1 MSAPSPP
8 MTLRDAL
15 HQVVSYLNFSSGT
28 SNPTTLAAWN
38 RLYADAAAG
47 KPLSGPPAWLI
58 IRQWLEE
65 TVNDLAAASQRPG
78 HYDQAFR
85 LIRMIFSD
93 ALPAYVDRHKDLLF
107 HQPPEQVFSGF
118 FLGRFAER
126 MLQVLADHPQDD
138 DPADASQSPAAVSH
152 VAVTDPNSPSPV
164 STATPADWRII
175 NEAMT
180 RLDDYVGYRPI
191 PLLDKAP
198 GTAYPGEWVRPVPLY
213 IAGAGVTDGPY
224 HDIISR
230 TIDALRATDA
240 SILRAASFDPDRMM
254 ELAFDPRAYDFD
266 HPVHRRANYIFGQ
279 WDPDHID
286 LDGYYD
292 RFVIRQVTLDALL
305 ARVTEDAGP
314 DQVAEELIEE
324 AASVLAGTILMGSGI
339 SGWGPSAY
347 SSDVTLKSLMDPI
360 ATYRDEFYHDRI
372 DRLPPRHRTRLREE
386 MRLRRQ
392 PFGAARQH
400 LNTTLAQ
407 LRAKQLQHVQ
417 LARTYARMGYPDAA
431 QKQAD
436 AVPVTSARLM
446 CRIDCLI
453 SGGLRS
459 LRAGDLESASVVPGQ
474 VFELLL
480 RAIDCGACVDPWN
493 ILYFGGNFN
502 IFPGPEHGLHD
513 HRVDDLV
520 QLVEQFFGYMARV
533 WSEAAARDDDEIYSR
548 IDHQF
553 EVTSKWWRKYAAHTV
568 ESVEAVD
575 PAESY
580 ASAKLVARAL
590 RLWYRGGASAGD
602 IGFWAPHADLFD
614 SPRAYALVINA
625 LLDRRDFVASMA
637 LLIHWLENAPR
648 IGLRL
653 GGSSLPLLAVRW
665 LVRLRMAAGIK
676 SDDFEAIP
684 SDDADQRPAL
694 LAAKP
699 QTSELSTSE
708 SGDQP
713 RPATELEPVIEPP
726 RIENAW
732 TLARKFLDYMEA
744 NAESFWSAPTFLL
757 GSTKRKPRN
766 WDAELDRESTEGRG
780 KIESSGGLDDGDEEL
795 DPGQLFDAAYE
806 DVTYRDTTDDG
817 NEGAVFGGQASRA
830 EEDQDDLEAESKRL
844 VEHLVFLESLAKM
857 WAIAADIGYATGL
870 RDAAAITAASV
881 IASAPEAEKTAEQ
894 VEQTSSSQPA
904 DAASAPP
911 VPPAELVQRLTVF
924 SGWAARAAENRQGLL
939 ELLDA
944 VQSYRVSAQGSDN
957 DSMQNYD
964 RRRMV
969 RDSLLE
975 RVIGTAVEMSDARRI
990 VTGVLIAHQDRHGA
1004 LAGKVDESILSMGAD
1019 DAAAVQMFAALIS
1032 GDHDSA
1038 RQQFPKM
1045 LAGLRQTS
1053 LLYIPLSRGGDPVK
1067 IFSTRLRQR
1076 MLHHLLHRMPRRG
1089 LFVEACRMVEAARLM
1104 EQHNPIG
1111 TGAVTEFDGLFRIG
1125 FRSLVTSLVASVRS
1139 WPEAPKNSRTQE
1151 LISLL
1156 ESLTETMLS
1165 SWLAHSQTLRLSS
1178 LETVADEGN
1187 WEQLVSFIRRYGDPL
1202 FTQAFLKLSNIRA
1215 ILHQGV
1221 AHWITTVLESQ
1232 EDIKRTALFE
1242 DLASGDLSMREAER
1256 WLTLVFESI
1265 LDHHAEFLDYNST
1278 TTQSD
1283 RGDLIYMFH
1292 DFLRLRVRYD
1302 RVAWNLKP
1310 VFLAHEILVR
1320 SRFDNAAVIW
1330 RRSLSER
1337 IGAKADIYVTKLRG
1351 LQREYAMRMPTVADR
1366 ILERFVQPMTIDRM
1380 RALIEPAARDAEAN
1394 RPSGAFDLLQRE
1406 ADLLTQHPT
1415 GVGLDMP
1422 AWLAALEEEVE
1433 MVAKRHGGNEVDVMS
1448 LVTMPIRPLDREEL
1462 KGQLNAARRQGR
1474 RLPYMGK

>member
-1 MSAPSPP
+1 MSASSPSSS
-8 MTLRDAL
+8 LRDAL

-28 SNPTTLAAWN
+28 SNPATLAAWD
-38 RLYADAAAG
+38 RLFAVASEG
-47 KPLSGPPAWLI
+47 KPLAGPPAWLI

-65 TVNDLAAASQRPG
+65 TVAELAESSDRPG
-78 HYDQAFR
+78 HFDQAFR
-85 LIRMIFSD
+85 LIRLIFSD
-93 ALPAYVDRHKDLLF
+93 ALPAYLDRHKDLLF
-107 HQPPEQVFSGF
+107 HQNPEEIFTGF
-118 FLGRFAER
+118 FIGRVAER
-126 MLQVLADHPQDD
+126 VLEVLVDQPESDRSLIDD
-138 DPADASQSPAAVSH
+138 ALG
-152 VAVTDPNSPSPV
+152 
-164 STATPADWRII
+164 
-175 NEAMT
+175 

-198 GTAYPGEWVRPVPLY
+198 GTPYPGEYVRPVPLY
-213 IAGAGVTDGPY
+213 IVGAGVTDGPY
-224 HDIISR
+224 HDILSR
-230 TIDALRATDA
+230 AIEALRSTDPA
-240 SILRAASFDPDRMM
+240 ILRAAAFDPDRLK

-286 LDGYYD
+286 ADGYYD
-292 RFVIRQVTLDALL
+292 RFVIRQVTLDSLL
-305 ARVTEDAGP
+305 KRVSEEAGP
-314 DQVAEELIEE
+314 ETVAEELREE
-324 AASVLAGTILMGSGI
+324 AAAVLAGTILMGSGI

-372 DRLPPRHRTRLREE
+372 ERLPPRHRQRLREE

-392 PFGAARQH
+392 PFGAARQY
-400 LNTTLAQ
+400 LNTKLAQ

-417 LARTYARMGYPDAA
+417 LARIYARMGYPDSA

-436 AVPVTSARLM
+436 SVPVTSARLM
-446 CRIDCLI
+446 CRIDCLM

-459 LRAGDLESASVVPGQ
+459 LRAGDLEAASVVPEQ
-474 VFELLL
+474 VFNLLL
-480 RAIDCGACVDPWN
+480 RAIDCGACIDPWC

-502 IFPGPEHGLHD
+502 LFPGPEHGIHD

-520 QLVEQFFGYMARV
+520 QLVEQHFGYMARV
-533 WSEAAARDDDEIYSR
+533 WSEAAARDDEVIYSR

-553 EVTSKWWRKYAAHTV
+553 DRAAKWWGRFAAHTV
-568 ESVEAVD
+568 DAVEAVD

-580 ASAKLVARAL
+580 ESAKLVARAL
-590 RLWYRGGASAGD
+590 RLWHRGGAAAGD

-614 SPRAYALVINA
+614 SPRAYALVIGA
-625 LLDRRDFVASMA
+625 LLDRRDFIASMA

-676 SDDFEAIP
+676 SDDF
-684 SDDADQRPAL
+684 DAFQQADET
-694 LAAKP
+694 LANAVP
-699 QTSELSTSE
+699 
-708 SGDQP
+708 
-713 RPATELEPVIEPP
+713 TE
-726 RIENAW
+726 RDAW
-732 TLARKFLDYMEA
+732 SLARKFLDFLEA
-744 NAESFWSAPTFLL
+744 NAESYWSAPTFAL
-757 GSTKRKPRN
+757 GKTKSKPRD
-766 WDAELDRESTEGRG
+766 WDALLD
-780 KIESSGGLDDGDEEL
+780 GGLDESSDADLVENGGEGD
-795 DPGQLFDAAYE
+795 DPEQRLYDAAYE
-806 DVTYRDTTDDG
+806 DVTYQDSTDDG
-817 NEGAVFGGQASRA
+817 NEGAVFGGQGSRA

-844 VEHLVFLESLAKM
+844 VEHLAFLSALAKM
-857 WAIAADIGYATGL
+857 WVIAADIGFATG
-870 RDAAAITAASV
+870 AIEKAGNEASPDQSLPPEQLGERL
-881 IASAPEAEKTAEQ
+881 SA
-894 VEQTSSSQPA
+894 
-904 DAASAPP
+904 
-911 VPPAELVQRLTVF
+911 F

-944 VQSYRVSAQGSDN
+944 VRRYRVVPQGSDN
-957 DSMQNYD
+957 DSMRSYD

-975 RVIGTAVEMSDARRI
+975 RLIGTTVDVSDARRVI
-990 VTGVLIAHQDRHGA
+990 TGVLIAHQQRHPTLTGQ
-1004 LAGKVDESILSMGAD
+1004 VDESLLAMGTD
-1019 DAAAVQMFAALIS
+1019 DAVAVRMFAALV
-1032 GDHDSA
+1032 GDDHDEA
-1038 RQQFPKM
+1038 RRQFPALLGPLKY
-1045 LAGLRQTS
+1045 AN

-1067 IFSTRLRQR
+1067 IFAARLRQR

-1089 LFVEACRMVEAARLM
+1089 LYVEACRLVESARLM
-1104 EQHNPIG
+1104 EQNHPIG
-1111 TGAVTEFDGLFRIG
+1111 SGAVTEFDGLFRIG

-1139 WPEAPKNSRTQE
+1139 WSATTDDNRTQD

-1156 ESLTETMLS
+1156 ESVTETMLS

-1178 LETVADEGN
+1178 LEAVADEGN
-1187 WEQLVSFIRRYGDPL
+1187 WEQLVAFVRQYGDPL

-1221 AHWITTVLESQ
+1221 GTWIDTVLASNE
-1232 EDIKRTALFE
+1232 EIKRTALFE
-1242 DLASGDLSMREAER
+1242 DLESGDVNRREAER
-1256 WLTLVFESI
+1256 WLALVFESI
-1265 LDHHAEFLDYNST
+1265 LEHHAEFLDYNST

-1310 VFLAHEILVR
+1310 VFWAHEILVR
-1320 SRFDNAAVIW
+1320 SRFDNAAMIW

-1337 IGAKADIYVTKLRG
+1337 IGSKADIYVTKLRG

-1380 RALIEPAARDAEAN
+1380 RALVEPAARDAEAN
-1394 RPSGAFDLLQRE
+1394 RASVAFDLLERE

-1422 AWLAALEEEVE
+1422 AWLAALEEEIE
-1433 MVAKRHGGNEVDVMS
+1433 MVAKREGGNEIDVMS
-1448 LVTMPIRPLDREEL
+1448 LVTMPIRPLDRDEL
-1462 KGQLNAARRQGR
+1462 RAQLNAARRQGR
-1474 RLPYMGK
+1474 RLPYMG

>member
-1 MSAPSPP
+1 MSAPSLP

-65 TVNDLAAASQRPG
+65 TVNELSAASTRPG
-78 HYDQAFR
+78 HYDQAIR

-126 MLQVLADHPQDD
+126 VLQVFAEHPHDESE
-138 DPADASQSPAAVSH
+138 PAPAQSPPTPAAADVAAVDGQP
-152 VAVTDPNSPSPV
+152 A
-164 STATPADWRII
+164 STSTPADWRII

-224 HDIISR
+224 HDIVSR
-230 TIDALRATDA
+230 TIEALRATDA
-240 SILRAASFDPDRMM
+240 SILRAASFDPDRMT

-305 ARVTEDAGP
+305 ARVTEDSGP

-372 DRLPPRHRTRLREE
+372 DRLNDRHRTRLREE

-417 LARTYARMGYPDAA
+417 LARIYARMGYPDAA

-446 CRIDCLI
+446 CRIDCLM
-453 SGGLRS
+453 SGGLRN
-459 LRAGDLESASVVPGQ
+459 LRAGDLESASVVPQQ

-520 QLVEQFFGYMARV
+520 HLVEQYFGYMARV

-553 EVTSKWWRKYAAHTV
+553 ELTSKWWRKYAAHTV

-676 SDDFEAIP
+676 SDDFEAIETGD
-684 SDDADQRPAL
+684 SDERPPLLSVKTRPPESADQPVA
-694 LAAKP
+694 P
-699 QTSELSTSE
+699 TQ
-708 SGDQP
+708 
-713 RPATELEPVIEPP
+713 LEPVIEPP

-732 TLARKFLDYMEA
+732 MLARKFLDYMEA

-766 WDAELDRESTEGRG
+766 WDAELDSQSNAVDKVDSPT
-780 KIESSGGLDDGDEEL
+780 GLDDGDDEL
-795 DPGQLFDAAYE
+795 DPQQLFDAAYE

-817 NEGAVFGGQASRA
+817 NEGAVFGGQASKA

-870 RDAAAITAASV
+870 RDAE
-881 IASAPEAEKTAEQ
+881 ASAAAAAETLSKSEAD
-894 VEQTSSSQPA
+894 
-904 DAASAPP
+904 DAGTVPP
-911 VPPAELVQRLTVF
+911 LPPAELLQRLTVF

-957 DSMQNYD
+957 DSMQIYD

-1032 GDHDSA
+1032 GDHESA

-1045 LAGLRQTS
+1045 LAGVRQTS

-1221 AHWITTVLESQ
+1221 SHWITTVLESQ

-1337 IGAKADIYVTKLRG
+1337 IGAKADIYVTKLRS

-1380 RALIEPAARDAEAN
+1380 RALIEPATRDAEAN
-1394 RPSGAFDLLQRE
+1394 RPSGAFDLLERE

-1448 LVTMPIRPLDREEL
+1448 LVTMPIRPLDRDDL

>member
-8 MTLRDAL
+8 ITLRDAL

-38 RLYADAAAG
+38 RLFADAAAG

-65 TVNDLAAASQRPG
+65 TANDLAEASQRPG

-85 LIRMIFSD
+85 LIRIIFSD

-107 HQPPEQVFSGF
+107 HQPPEQIFSGF

-126 MLQVLADHPQDD
+126 ILQAI
-138 DPADASQSPAAVSH
+138 ADAPPGETGSPATAQATATAQASTL
-152 VAVTDPNSPSPV
+152 VAAGEHDAQPSPHV
-164 STATPADWRII
+164 TSAADAVII
-175 NEAMT
+175 ADAMT

-198 GTAYPGEWVRPVPLY
+198 GMAYPGEWVRPIPLY

-224 HDIISR
+224 HEIVRRAIE
-230 TIDALRATDA
+230 ALQSTDP
-240 SILRAASFDPDRMM
+240 SILRAASFDPQRLS
-254 ELAFDPRAYDFD
+254 ELAYDPRAYDFD

-286 LDGYYD
+286 AGGYYD
-292 RFVIRQVTLDALL
+292 RFVIRQVTLVALL
-305 ARVTEDAGP
+305 SRVTEDASGEL
-314 DQVAEELIEE
+314 VAEELLEE

-372 DRLPPRHRTRLREE
+372 ERLPARHRDRLREE

-417 LARTYARMGYPDAA
+417 LARIYARMGYPDSA

-436 AVPVTSARLM
+436 SVPVTSARLM
-446 CRIDCLI
+446 CRIDCLM

-459 LRAGDLESASVVPGQ
+459 LRSGDLSAASTVPEQ

-502 IFPGPEHGLHD
+502 LFPGPEHGVHD

-520 QLVEQFFGYMARV
+520 HLVEQHFGYMARV
-533 WSEAAARDDDEIYSR
+533 WSEAAAQDNDEIYSR
-548 IDHQF
+548 IDRQF
-553 EVTSKWWRKYAAHTV
+553 ELTSIWWRKYAAHTV

-625 LLDRRDFVASMA
+625 LLDRLDFVASMA

-676 SDDFEAIP
+676 SDDFDVVENGSQWEP
-684 SDDADQRPAL
+684 SGLLLGHRQEQDDESEQ
-694 LAAKP
+694 AK
-699 QTSELSTSE
+699 QE
-708 SGDQP
+708 
-713 RPATELEPVIEPP
+713 IEVTVTPP

-732 TLARKFLDYMEA
+732 GLARKFLDYMEA

-757 GSTKRKPRN
+757 GSTKRKPRD
-766 WDAELDRESTEGRG
+766 WDAELANESGLG
-780 KIESSGGLDDGDEEL
+780 SDKNDSGGIAEPAFDAGDEADSEQ
-795 DPGQLFDAAYE
+795 QLFGAAYE

-817 NEGAVFGGQASRA
+817 NEGAIFGGQASRA

-844 VEHLVFLESLAKM
+844 VEHLVFLESLARM

-870 RDAAAITAASV
+870 HDNPPV
-881 IASAPEAEKTAEQ
+881 VAPE
-894 VEQTSSSQPA
+894 QPSTP
-904 DAASAPP
+904 DPVSPP
-911 VPPAELVQRLTVF
+911 TELVRRLTVF

-944 VQSYRVSAQGSDN
+944 VRAYRVAPQGSDN
-957 DSMQNYD
+957 DSMRSYD

-990 VTGVLIAHQDRHGA
+990 VTGVLIAHQSRHGA
-1004 LAGKVDESILSMGAD
+1004 LAGKVNESILSMGAD

-1032 GDHDSA
+1032 GDHESA

-1045 LAGLRQTS
+1045 LGFLRQSS

-1089 LFVEACRMVEAARLM
+1089 LFVESCRLVEAARLM

-1111 TGAVTEFDGLFRIG
+1111 SGAVTEFDGLFRIG
-1125 FRSLVTSLVASVRS
+1125 FRSLVTSLVASVRT
-1139 WPEAPKNSRTQE
+1139 WPEAAKNSRTQE

-1187 WEQLVSFIRRYGDPL
+1187 WEQLVAFIRRYGDPL

-1215 ILHQGV
+1215 VLHQGV
-1221 AHWITTVLESQ
+1221 GHWIESVLESH
-1232 EDIKRTALFE
+1232 EEIKRTALFE
-1242 DLASGDLSMREAER
+1242 DLASGDLSRREAER

-1337 IGAKADIYVTKLRG
+1337 IGGKADIYVTKLRS

-1380 RALIEPAARDAEAN
+1380 RALIEPATRDAEAN
-1394 RPSGAFDLLQRE
+1394 RPSGAFDLLERE

-1448 LVTMPIRPLDREEL
+1448 LVTMPIRPLDRDDL